1 MEILRPGHLLMGAKE
16 GKGVAAV
23 VKLYESWEGVIFIVS
38 IRCFCYW
45 IMVIF
50 YGGYIYNI
58 GIGLRKVKMN
68 QIRKG
73 LQISNYLLFNNIHRF
88 CQSSS

>member
-1 MEILRPGHLLMGAKE
+1 MGAKE

-58 GIGLRKVKMN
+58 GIGLRKVKNESN
-68 QIRKG
+68 QERTTDIE
-73 LQISNYLLFNNIHRF
+73 LLTL
-88 CQSSS
+88 